1 MGTYRPLLSV
11 TVEHAYFLG
20 GNCKTL
26 EFVPTNSCAA
36 LLRKAG
42 LLLKSSESG
51 VAIYFDEEKIDI
63 LRLHAEDEF
72 ALVFKVFSK
81 DSNFFRYTT
90 PGAPPDNTIL
100 LLNNQHITLDPTD
113 KQMLHNGPNVTDE
126 ALIDSKAD
134 QLEGILD
141 RKDYLV
147 KPAFIVQM
155 FVTADAQGLCSEKL
169 DVAARK
175 FYIRFTTNQSFW
187 KYYISGDLSKRN
199 VYIADLDNVVQF
211 NNAGSILLP
220 GHREAILLQSSV
232 AIPMQEQHH
241 HRLQLRESGNMGD
254 KVLIKRLPN
263 ASVNQIYGEMMSGK
277 MENVSEIYIN

>member
-20 GNCKTL
+20 SYCKTL
-26 EFVPTNSCAA
+26 EFVPTISCAA

-63 LRLHAEDEF
+63 LRLHAEDQF

-81 DSNFFRYTT
+81 DSNFFRYTA
-90 PGAPPDNTIL
+90 PGAPPDNAIL
-100 LLNNQHITLDPTD
+100 FLNNQHVALDPTGR
-113 KQMLHNGPNVTDE
+113 QMLHNGPNVTDE
-126 ALIDSKAD
+126 ALIDSNAV
-134 QLEGILD
+134 QLDGMLD

-155 FVTADAQGLCSEKL
+155 FVTADARGLCSEEL
-169 DVAARK
+169 DADARK
-175 FYIRFTTNQSFW
+175 FYIRFSTNQSFW

-199 VYIADLDNVVQF
+199 VYIADLDNAVQF
-211 NNAGSILLP
+211 NNVGEILLP
-220 GHREAILLQSSV
+220 GHREAILLQSSF

-263 ASVNQIYGEMMSGK
+263 ASVNQMYGEMLGGK

>member
-20 GNCKTL
+20 SNCKTL

-63 LRLHAEDEF
+63 LRLHAEDQF

-81 DSNFFRYTT
+81 DSNFFRYTA
-90 PGAPPDNTIL
+90 PGAPPDNAIL
-100 LLNNQHITLDPTD
+100 FLNNQHVALDPTG

-126 ALIDSKAD
+126 ALIDSNAV
-134 QLEGILD
+134 QLDGMLD

-155 FVTADAQGLCSEKL
+155 HITADARGLCSEEL
-169 DVAARK
+169 DAAARK
-175 FYIRFTTNQSFW
+175 FYIRFSTNQSFW

-199 VYIADLDNVVQF
+199 VYIADLDNAVQF
-211 NNAGSILLP
+211 NNAGEILLP

-263 ASVNQIYGEMMSGK
+263 ASVNQMYGEMMNGK

>member
-20 GNCKTL
+20 SNCKTL

-36 LLRKAG
+36 ILRKAG

-90 PGAPPDNTIL
+90 PGAPPDNAIL

-113 KQMLHNGPNVTDE
+113 KQMLHSDPNVTDK
-126 ALIDSKAD
+126 ALIDSSSD
-134 QLEGILD
+134 QLEGMLD

-155 FVTADAQGLCSEKL
+155 FVSADAQGLCSEKL

-175 FYIRFTTNQSFW
+175 FYIRFSSNQSFW
-187 KYYISGDLSKRN
+187 RYYISGDLSKRN
-199 VYIADLDNVVQF
+199 VYIVDLDNAVQF
-211 NNAGSILLP
+211 NNAGNILLP
-220 GHREAILLQSSV
+220 GHRETVVLQSSV

-263 ASVNQIYGEMMSGK
+263 ASVNQMYGEMMNEK
-277 MENVSEIYIN
+277 MENFSEIYIN

>member
-1 MGTYRPLLSV
+1 M
-11 TVEHAYFLG
+11 
-20 GNCKTL
+20 
-26 EFVPTNSCAA
+26 
-36 LLRKAG
+36 
-42 LLLKSSESG
+42 LKSSESG

-72 ALVFKVFSK
+72 SLIFKVFST

-90 PGAPPDNTIL
+90 PSAPPDNVIL
-100 LLNNQHITLDPTD
+100 FLNNQHITLDPTG

-126 ALIDSKAD
+126 ALIDCNAD
-134 QLEGILD
+134 RLEGMLD

-155 FVTADAQGLCSEKL
+155 FVSADAQGLCSEKL

-175 FYIRFTTNQSFW
+175 FYIRFSSNQSFW
-187 KYYISGDLSKRN
+187 RYYISGDLSKRN
-199 VYIADLDNVVQF
+199 VYIVDLNNAVQF
-211 NNAGSILLP
+211 NNAGNILLP
-220 GHREAILLQSSV
+220 GHRETVVLQSSV

-241 HRLQLRESGNMGD
+241 HRLQLRESANMGD

-263 ASVNQIYGEMMSGK
+263 ASVNQMYGEMMNGK

>member
-11 TVEHAYFLG
+11 NVEHAYFLG
-20 GNCKTL
+20 NYCKTL

-90 PGAPPDNTIL
+90 PGAPPDNAII
-100 LLNNQHITLDPTD
+100 LLNNQHITIDPTD
-113 KQMLHNGPNVTDE
+113 KQMLHSDPNVTDK
-126 ALIDSKAD
+126 ALIDSNSD
-134 QLEGILD
+134 QLEGMLN

-147 KPAFIVQM
+147 KPAFIIQM

-169 DVAARK
+169 DAAARK
-175 FYIRFTTNQSFW
+175 FYIRFSSNQSFW
-187 KYYISGDLSKRN
+187 KYYIFGDLSKRY
-199 VYIADLDNVVQF
+199 VYIADLDNAVQF
-211 NNAGSILLP
+211 NNAGNILLP
-220 GHREAILLQSSV
+220 GHRETVVLQSSV

-263 ASVNQIYGEMMSGK
+263 ASVNQMYGEMMNGK